1 MDGQV
6 AVVTGAN
13 SGIGLETARE
23 LSKRGAKV
31 SKPPPSPKPSHF
43 KNFPLYF
50 FIVTKGVMQGKLIA
64 VVYTLRTQW
73 YQFSLGGICKQE

>member
-1 MDGQV
+1 MFSPFNVIHFSRLDGQV

-31 SKPPPSPKPSHF
+31 
-43 KNFPLYF
+43 KNHH
-50 FIVTKGVMQGKLIA
+50 I
-64 VVYTLRTQW
+64 
-73 YQFSLGGICKQE
+73 

>member
-1 MDGQV
+1 MFVELHFSRLDGQV

-31 SKPPPSPKPSHF
+31 
-43 KNFPLYF
+43 NNQFPYSGPH
-50 FIVTKGVMQGKLIA
+50 K
-64 VVYTLRTQW
+64 
-73 YQFSLGGICKQE
+73 